1 MSDHSFGELLDRV
14 QRLTK
19 LDTDEAFNVAKDLWD
34 NGGKDGIVPT
44 PAQIVA
50 AAEQAGFTVNATTDA
65 PPTMNEPTVED
76 AMAGMTDAE
85 KQHLRLRTALEPLGL
100 SLDPA
105 EVLSEVYMI
114 EPRVL
119 QANMPVLGKAPDEAY
134 QYFAKELSELPEDV
148 VAALV
153 KIDLYE
159 GKATYW
165 LRDEANNVDRP
176 IGPIDLSRYPDGE
189 ALSAALN
196 EVFKRMPRVLAADF
210 N

>member
-1 MSDHSFGELLDRV
+1 MDHTFGDLLDRV
-14 QRLTK
+14 SRLTG
-19 LDTDEAFNVAKDLWD
+19 LEPEDAFPVAQALWGD
-34 NGGKDGIVPT
+34 DVPT
-44 PAQIVA
+44 SAQIVA
-50 AAEQAGFTVNATTDA
+50 KAKEMGHDVA
-65 PPTMNEPTVED
+65 PPAADARPEMNEPTVED
-76 AMAGMTDAE
+76 AMAGMTDEE
-85 KQHLRLRTALEPLGL
+85 KLHQRMFNALGSIHI

-105 EVLSEVYMI
+105 EVLSEVYMV

-119 QANMPVLGKAPDEAY
+119 QAHMPALGKAPDEAY
-134 QYFAKELSELPEDV
+134 QFFAEELAALPEDV

-176 IGPIDLSRYPDGE
+176 IGPIDLSRYPDEG
-189 ALSAALN
+189 ALSAALH
-196 EVFKRMPRVLAADF
+196 EAFKRLPRVLAADF